1 MTNSLSATFSETL
14 RFSALSRSLAIH
26 TDHPEVSSYLKNA
39 YARVALTAPADLKKE
54 CDIGAICCAGAKH
67 YVTFNDE
74 PVNFAK
80 QAALDTPFRA
90 AFYGSS
96 KLFRSSFRLDPDWLS
111 LYGAA
116 LRINDRGVLIASYS
130 GTGKTTLTLGLIA
143 RGAQFYSDEYVFIR
157 KSDKMLSG
165 LPRTLMIRERTLSVV
180 GDSRLQTACSKLKSR
195 QPSRGSRV
203 WDFVDA
209 GVVFGESVFSNP
221 AALSLVVILERSAAD
236 VVKVEKLASSIAAAE
251 ILPHVNVAGSGFDR
265 LTDVAAALG
274 GVPCYRLV
282 AGKQAATV
290 DALLGLVASDAS

>member
-1 MTNSLSATFSETL
+1 MTDSLSATFSKTL
-14 RFSALSRSLAIH
+14 RFSALSRSLAIQ
-26 TDHPEVSSYLKNA
+26 TDHPGVSDYLSKA
-39 YARVALTAPADLKKE
+39 YARVALSGELPENQRDN
-54 CDIGAICCAGAKH
+54 GAISCAGSKH

-74 PVNFAK
+74 PVNFTK

-96 KLFRSSFRLDPDWLS
+96 KLFRLSFRLDPDWLS
-111 LYGAA
+111 LYGAS

-180 GDSRLQTACSKLKSR
+180 GDNRLQALCSKLQPR
-195 QPSRGSRV
+195 QPARGNRV

-209 GVVFGESVFSNP
+209 GAVFGEAVFANP
-221 AALSLVVILERSAAD
+221 TALSLVIILERSTTD
-236 VVKVEKLASSIAAAE
+236 IVKIDKVPSSIAAAE
-251 ILPHVNVAGSGFDR
+251 ILPHVNVAGTGFDR

-274 GVPCYRLV
+274 SASCYRLA

-290 DALLGLVASDAS
+290 DAVLRLVAS